1 MKEINIYFGTKEN
14 AILSNLAL
22 RPFSDKNGRVY
33 KSVEHAYQTWKS
45 GKFDEVTFNKRWNNG
60 TKHIGKLPVNKDI
73 SIDLM
78 TRLIK
83 ASFKENPK
91 AFEALLATRGKKLTH
106 KQDKTIWRKVFP
118 KILMKI
124 RDN

>member
-1 MKEINIYFGTKEN
+1 MMMSKNIYFATGEN

-22 RPFSDKNGRVY
+22 RPFVINGKTY

-45 GKFDEVTFNKRWNNG
+45 GNFDKITFKKNWTNG
-60 TKHIGKLPVNKDI
+60 TKHVGKLPVNKDI

-83 ASFKENPK
+83 ASFKQNPK

-106 KQDKTIWRKVFP
+106 TQDKTIWRKVFP